1 MEDLD
6 ESLCSSRCLQE
17 KLADRNCDHI
27 QIRNERDNKAFGI
40 VVLAEGLAEH
50 LPEEQ
55 LRDVPRDEHGHIS
68 LGKLDLGKLVS
79 AHVMARY
86 QERTGQERKVK
97 PIQLGYESRCA
108 PAHAFDVMLGSQ
120 LGVGAFRALVE
131 EGLDGHMVSVTGQL
145 DLRYVPFGDLIDP
158 TTLLT
163 GVRLIEFGSD
173 FHRLARFL
181 ETRMDRLPNW

>member
-1 MEDLD
+1 
-6 ESLCSSRCLQE
+6 
-17 KLADRNCDHI
+17 
-27 QIRNERDNKAFGI
+27 
-40 VVLAEGLAEH
+40 
-50 LPEEQ
+50 
-55 LRDVPRDEHGHIS
+55 
-68 LGKLDLGKLVS
+68 
-79 AHVMARY
+79 
-86 QERTGQERKVK
+86 
-97 PIQLGYESRCA
+97 
-108 PAHAFDVMLGSQ
+108 MLGSQ